1 MRYAYELSYEND
13 TVVLLHETDSILAHV
28 SRGEWRDWGGQ
39 FPLLQKL
46 PVLLL
51 RSLGWREDA
60 VLRALGVISLV
71 SLALLLLWSWRSL
84 YRHRL
89 ESFFLAVLLSGPL
102 LWYGHSTFGEMLAAL
117 MTMGFVIA
125 CSEKAPAWKIFLFFV
140 LASGSKDTGFP
151 FLFLLRLAAYAAW
164 RSDACDLR

>member
-84 YRHRL
+84 YPHRL
-89 ESFFLAVLLSGPL
+89 ESFFPSQLPSGPFL
-102 LWYGHSTFGEMLAAL
+102 CPVLTTFAE
-117 MTMGFVIA
+117 F
-125 CSEKAPAWKIFLFFV
+125 PASPV
-140 LASGSKDTGFP
+140 NVGV
-151 FLFLLRLAAYAAW
+151 R
-164 RSDACDLR
+164 